1 MTREQYLE
9 IKGMLT
15 TDIAWMLETWG
26 YDTDDWGE
34 IIMDEI
40 DLRRLRRVEVFE
52 SAARCLVRMNKLIDQ
67 RGDKEGEVR
76 YLRSING

>member
-9 IKGMLT
+9 VNAMLT

-26 YDTDDWGE
+26 YDTDDWAE

-40 DLRRLRRVEVFE
+40 DEGAYDEFGFRVRSQVPDSHEQADRRAGGQGGGGPLSQV
-52 SAARCLVRMNKLIDQ
+52 D
-67 RGDKEGEVR
+67 
-76 YLRSING
+76 